1 LTSRYCLEKAV
12 KRLEEH
18 KADVLLARLRF
29 PDTPLARYLSKA
41 FPDRLATRWGDYTP
55 CNSFMLARKSSLIDV
70 GLYDENFAE
79 GAEDVDLLY
88 RMHLMN
94 KRVVYDPEIE
104 VFHNA
109 GYSINEWI
117 NKAYRDGFS
126 IAKFDI
132 KHKIKRRLM
141 LAPIYPI
148 LASFYAFLCTRS
160 LEMLYG
166 NFILAKERRRGYLD
180 ALKQHRRGKS
190 IR

>member
-1 LTSRYCLEKAV
+1 MS
-12 KRLEEH
+12 
-18 KADVLLARLRF
+18 
-29 PDTPLARYLSKA
+29 
-41 FPDRLATRWGDYTP
+41 G
-55 CNSFMLARKSSLIDV
+55 
-70 GLYDENFAE
+70 
-79 GAEDVDLLY
+79 
-88 RMHLMN
+88 
-94 KRVVYDPEIE
+94 
-104 VFHNA
+104 
-109 GYSINEWI
+109 NEWI